1 MKLICPKTARNAIRV
16 KRQSLLVLDRLT
28 SYFCVS
34 VKYIIFIYIFSLRP
48 GENGRQEWGASPTWG
63 PSARPAPGPGPVPR
77 RGTAPRTRGWAAAR
91 RRWWRPS
98 PSGRRTRSP
107 SSEQCWIGNIT
118 QHFVLHKHQC
128 QYLLWDLRFNPEWN
142 RNINTICF
150 VASLLQSIESDYK
163 AVDAGVIAARGAR
176 QVTQASVWILNTKPV
191 SLSET
196 ILNRDQADD
205 FIMLFDPQ

>member
-1 MKLICPKTARNAIRV
+1 M
-16 KRQSLLVLDRLT
+16 
-28 SYFCVS
+28 S
-34 VKYIIFIYIFSLRP
+34 VFIMRF
-48 GENGRQEWGASPTWG
+48 
-63 PSARPAPGPGPVPR
+63 
-77 RGTAPRTRGWAAAR
+77 
-91 RRWWRPS
+91 
-98 PSGRRTRSP
+98 
-107 SSEQCWIGNIT
+107 
-118 QHFVLHKHQC
+118 K
-128 QYLLWDLRFNPEWN
+128 RFNPEWN